1 MSWVE
6 RFLER
11 VHGGGGSA
19 AGAGDDT
26 ELGTALAGLPEA
38 FDRDPALVDDF
49 AEELAPVAERLGG
62 AARLGWQIASL
73 RARIEAAADDDV
85 REHYSELLDEYRAD
99 PGAVARIRLLGRRI
113 DELTREGKLPRALVL
128 RGSWRRDER

>member
-1 MSWVE
+1 VSWVE

-11 VHGGGGSA
+11 VHGAGGEAGGPGADAELA
-19 AGAGDDT
+19 A
-26 ELGTALAGLPEA
+26 ALAGLPEA

-73 RARIEAAADDDV
+73 RARIEAAEDDDV
-85 REHYSELLDEYRAD
+85 REPYSELLDEYHAD
-99 PGAVARIRLLGRRI
+99 PAALARIRLLGRRI
-113 DELTREGKLPRALVL
+113 DELTREGKLPRALVR

>member
-11 VHGGGGSA
+11 CR
-19 AGAGDDT
+19 AGASGPDDDDA
-26 ELGTALAGLPEA
+26 LAAILAGLPEA

-49 AEELAPVAERLGG
+49 AEELAALARRLGG
-62 AARLGWQIASL
+62 AALLGWQIASL
-73 RARIEAAADDDV
+73 RARIEAAGDDDV
-85 REHYSELLDEYRAD
+85 RERYSELLEEYRGDQA
-99 PGAVARIRLLGRRI
+99 AVARIRLLGRRI
-113 DELTREGKLPRALVL
+113 DELTREGKLPRAMVL